1 MEESVNFR
9 EKLGSGKF
17 VITGEISPPKGTDI
31 QKMLNEAFL
40 IKDRVDAINIT
51 DNQRAIMRMSPLAA
65 CSILKSKGFETI
77 MHMTCRDRNRLSLQ
91 SELLGAGALGIN
103 NVLVMSGDHP
113 AKGDH
118 QGAKPVYDLDPVQL
132 LGLIQKLNVGFDL
145 SDNDLAGRPEIF
157 PGAVAN
163 TQISE
168 LSLIKLEK
176 KLMMGAKFI
185 QTQAVFE
192 VDKFSD
198 FMRSIDSFR
207 EIFDVKIIA
216 GIIPLRSEKSVR
228 FLNENI
234 AGISIPNHIIDRMK
248 KAEYPKELGME
259 IASGTIQ
266 ELRSMCDGVH
276 IMPIVSHENT
286 GQILEMSGIS

>member
-1 MEESVNFR
+1 
-9 EKLGSGKF
+9 
-17 VITGEISPPKGTDI
+17 
-31 QKMLNEAFL
+31 
-40 IKDRVDAINIT
+40 
-51 DNQRAIMRMSPLAA
+51 
-65 CSILKSKGFETI
+65 

-163 TQISE
+163 TQINE